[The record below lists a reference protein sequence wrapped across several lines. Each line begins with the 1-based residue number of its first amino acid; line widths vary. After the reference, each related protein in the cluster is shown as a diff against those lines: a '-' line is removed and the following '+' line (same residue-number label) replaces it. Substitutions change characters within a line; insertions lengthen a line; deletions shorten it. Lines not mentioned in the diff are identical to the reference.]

1 MKYITNV
8 QGKEFV
14 IEIDEESR
22 IRVNDEAYD
31 IDFQQLTD
39 DGVISLLIENR
50 SLEAVVEERDELWQ
64 VLMKGQLYSVKVQDE
79 RAYRLAMARGAG
91 GAGSGDETIK
101 SPMPGLIV
109 DVPVA
114 EGDVVTKGDKVVI
127 LESMKMENE
136 LKASGDGVIGRILV
150 GKGDSVEK
158 GQDLVVILPPDEEEE

>member
-1 MKYITNV
+1 MKYITVVNDT
-8 QGKEFV
+8 EYV

-22 IRVNDEAYD
+22 IRVNDEEYN

-50 SLEAVVEERDELWQ
+50 SLESVVEERDDIWH
-64 VLMKGQLYSVKVQDE
+64 VLMKGELYTVQVQDE
-79 RAYRLAMARGAG
+79 RAYRLAQARGEG
-91 GAGSGDETIK
+91 GFGSGDATIR

-109 DVPVA
+109 DVIVN

-136 LKASGDGVIGRILV
+136 LKATGDGVIGRVLV

-158 GQDLVVILPPDEEEE
+158 KSGPSCDFAAG